1 VFVVEQAGRIRV
13 VHDGRRVGRPF
24 LDISRDVSAG
34 GERGLLSMAFAP
46 DYARSRRFYV
56 YFTDRT
62 GDVRIRQFRRA
73 KANADVADA
82 GSGRDVLRVPHRMY
96 PNHNGGQ
103 LQFGPDGMLYAG
115 FGDGGGEG
123 DPFRA
128 GQRLD
133 TLLAKLIR
141 IDPRPRGG
149 YRTPRGN
156 PLAGRPGARR
166 EVWAY
171 GLRNPYRFSFD
182 RKTGALAIGD
192 VGQDEFEEIDFA
204 PHGGAGANYGWSVF
218 EGPRRYRSGSAPHAR
233 RPQLAPSHSAGFC
246 ALIGGYVV
254 RDARLRALYGRYVY
268 GDNCKPDVYST
279 RLTPSGARDNRRVGL
294 RVRGLSSFGE
304 DARGRVYAA
313 SLAGGV
319 YRLVPK

>member
-1 VFVVEQAGRIRV
+1 
-13 VHDGRRVGRPF
+13 
-24 LDISRDVSAG
+24 
-34 GERGLLSMAFAP
+34 
-46 DYARSRRFYV
+46 
-56 YFTDRT
+56 
-62 GDVRIRQFRRA
+62 
-73 KANADVADA
+73 
-82 GSGRDVLRVPHRMY
+82 
-96 PNHNGGQ
+96 
-103 LQFGPDGMLYAG
+103 MLYAG

-123 DPFRA
+123 DPFGA

-218 EGPRRYRSGSAPHAR
+218 EGPRRYRSGSAPHPR

-268 GDNCKPDVYST
+268 GDNCKPDVFST
-279 RLTPSGARDNRRVGL
+279 RLTPTGARDNRRVGL